1 MSRSLEELSIEEKRN
16 LIKQIEQKKQGLID
30 EDWSE
35 ICDHFD
41 LSINA
46 DTQRKAGV
54 GIKLVADASML
65 NCVETQED
73 LSNGYIDRQ
82 KMRDLTRQVHGMFRT
97 ESRSELL
104 RETVREAVAN
114 LEPID
119 ICPTIQM
126 HPTQDDRSLVLA
138 LGDFHYG
145 AEINVTGLRGEIQ
158 NHYDHVVFE
167 ERMERVLMNVM
178 AILKREMVEDVH
190 VFLVGD
196 LIDGMLRQSQQMRLE
211 YGMVESTIRLSEYLA
226 QWLAQLS
233 KYANVHVYAATGNHS
248 EIRPLKSKNREFED
262 ENLEKIIIWYLEER
276 LRENDSIVFYG
287 GAQKYVLTD
296 IEGYSFLLMHG
307 DGEKAIDQ
315 IAKDA
320 VNMYSEPIDF
330 FICGH
335 KHKEQEFPMGSTD
348 DGNSIIVRTPSICGV
363 DKYAQSR
370 GFGGKPGAIAMVIE
384 RDYGRRCV
392 YPIYL

>member
-1 MSRSLEELSIEEKRN
+1 
-16 LIKQIEQKKQGLID
+16 
-30 EDWSE
+30 
-35 ICDHFD
+35 
-41 LSINA
+41 
-46 DTQRKAGV
+46 
-54 GIKLVADASML
+54 
-65 NCVETQED
+65 
-73 LSNGYIDRQ
+73 
-82 KMRDLTRQVHGMFRT
+82 
-97 ESRSELL
+97 
-104 RETVREAVAN
+104 
-114 LEPID
+114 
-119 ICPTIQM
+119 
-126 HPTQDDRSLVLA
+126 
-138 LGDFHYG
+138 
-145 AEINVTGLRGEIQ
+145 
-158 NHYDHVVFE
+158 
-167 ERMERVLMNVM
+167 
-178 AILKREMVEDVH
+178 
-190 VFLVGD
+190 
-196 LIDGMLRQSQQMRLE
+196 MRLE